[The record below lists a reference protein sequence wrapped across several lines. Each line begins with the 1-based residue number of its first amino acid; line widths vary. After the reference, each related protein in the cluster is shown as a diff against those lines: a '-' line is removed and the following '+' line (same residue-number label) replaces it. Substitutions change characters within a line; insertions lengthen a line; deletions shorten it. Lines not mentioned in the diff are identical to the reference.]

1 MAIFCFAILEL
12 KYIEFYTF
20 CKLKYKYRIENP
32 FFSIQSAELI
42 SSGCV
47 LCSAGVIN
55 FLVIPVEMDRSA
67 RWAGQEFLWIWK
79 KNFLVD
85 DLFYSEG
92 MKGDDTEGTKKP
104 SLLAQCSGR
113 SRKRNK

>member
-1 MAIFCFAILEL
+1 MVKYSRFSSILLRILDILMAIFCFAILEL

-67 RWAGQEFLWIWK
+67 R
-79 KNFLVD
+79 
-85 DLFYSEG
+85 
-92 MKGDDTEGTKKP
+92 
-104 SLLAQCSGR
+104 
-113 SRKRNK
+113 